1 MEFIYEFEC
10 ARVKVSQT
18 LSAPLLKPEE
28 EKRGS
33 LIEEVELLGEDSGEA
48 EEVMLLRAAGATFP
62 APPRPME

>member
-1 MEFIYEFEC
+1 MW

-33 LIEEVELLGEDSGEA
+33 RIEEVELLGEASGE
-48 EEVMLLRAAGATFP
+48 EEVPRLLRATGAIFP

>member
-1 MEFIYEFEC
+1 MW

-33 LIEEVELLGEDSGEA
+33 RIEEVELLGEASGEEE
-48 EEVMLLRAAGATFP
+48 EEVPMLLRAGAIFP